1 MNDSNSEDGV
11 QEDDRDDPGPRSGS
25 SIESLRRQ
33 KRKRGRFGDDW
44 VEGWMKIED
53 RRLGEEA
60 DRMLLETDRL
70 KFEREKMIEQSE
82 AREAERFSL
91 QQEQ

>member
-1 MNDSNSEDGV
+1 
-11 QEDDRDDPGPRSGS
+11 
-25 SIESLRRQ
+25 
-33 KRKRGRFGDDW
+33 
-44 VEGWMKIED
+44 MKIED

>member
-44 VEGWMKIED
+44 VEG
-53 RRLGEEA
+53 
-60 DRMLLETDRL
+60 
-70 KFEREKMIEQSE
+70 
-82 AREAERFSL
+82 
-91 QQEQ
+91 